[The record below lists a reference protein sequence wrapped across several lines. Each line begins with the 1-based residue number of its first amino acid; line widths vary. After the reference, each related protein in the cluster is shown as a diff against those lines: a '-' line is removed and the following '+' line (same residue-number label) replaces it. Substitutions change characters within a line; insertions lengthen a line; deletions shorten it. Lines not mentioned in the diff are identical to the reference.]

1 MLKKLIFRNN
11 VFLVHTY
18 IIFRHVRTASYN
30 FFFNKKQ
37 QVNQLS
43 EHVAV
48 KKNFILFLCKL
59 EFLQL
64 YFETTDNKYPLYV
77 LKF

>member
-1 MLKKLIFRNN
+1 MFFK
-11 VFLVHTY
+11 VHTY
-18 IIFRHVRTASYN
+18 HIQAVIILTKYELQLL
-30 FFFNKKQ
+30 FFNSEFNEKQ

-48 KKNFILFLCKL
+48 KKFFILFLCKL

-64 YFETTDNKYPLYV
+64 YFETTDNIYPLYV
-77 LKF
+77 SKF